1 MKKNMNDPFRLQRFI
16 EEQDSVYEDVLK
28 ELKMGQKI
36 SPWMWYVF
44 PQIRG
49 LGHSAMSEEF
59 AINSLEEA
67 RAYLD
72 HPLLG
77 ERLRKCTQVVIN
89 TDGRTATQIFGKT
102 DAFKFRSSMTL
113 FNCVA
118 ENNQIFKDAL
128 LKYYEGKPDK
138 LTLDILKDL

>member
-1 MKKNMNDPFRLQRFI
+1 MNDPFRLQRFI
-16 EEQDSVYEDVLK
+16 EAQDSVYEDVLK

-36 SPWMWYVF
+36 SHWMWYIF

-49 LGHSAMSEEF
+49 LGHSTMAQEF

-72 HPLLG
+72 HPLLE
-77 ERLRKCTQVVIN
+77 ERLRTCTQVVIN
-89 TDGRTATQIFGKT
+89 TEGRTSRQFFGYT
-102 DAFKFRSSMTL
+102 DDLKFRSSMTL
-113 FNCVA
+113 FNYVA
-118 ENNQIFKDAL
+118 ENNQIFKVAL